1 MQEIGKGK
9 EKNPNPNP
17 KSDPMNEK
25 QRNIKNNASK
35 MFIPMFRSK
44 ILMKDPL
51 GILKK
56 KKLLYAYKKKSLKG

>member
-1 MQEIGKGK
+1 MQEIEWNGK

-51 GILKK
+51 GILKNK
-56 KKLLYAYKKKSLKG
+56 NSCMHTRRKV